1 MLMVYLSAVITMVTV
16 STSTSTASL
25 CKCFQQ
31 CCGNYCGKVLLCLM
45 LVTVCYSTNTGMK
58 DKRKCHRGTISPR
71 EPYFLEGEDINL
83 ICNRRKGRAK
93 HLTFVRGR
101 NSEEVPRKY
110 ITKINGTAI
119 QLKIPNITAEDI
131 DALEYNIQYRCVDR
145 RKHSKCFDNV
155 YVQLEYALRK
165 PENLQCRDYNF
176 NKMKCTWSHGVEYH
190 LPHDM
195 NITCEYRLD
204 KTEVLY
210 HTFGGFWMS
219 CENLTSTSCY
229 WDAEN
234 YPAPESTIDVRV
246 SVTNTIRNVTKTIT
260 QTFYKFDI
268 GKNKYFFLSHTR
280 ATFATL

>member
-31 CCGNYCGKVLLCLM
+31 CCGNYCGKA
-45 LVTVCYSTNTGMK
+45 
-58 DKRKCHRGTISPR
+58 ISPR

-155 YVQLEYALRK
+155 YVQLEYLKDHHLKNCDALRK